1 MDVQAEAWDFLRARE
16 LVEDGDA
23 ATASGAGVLLT
34 DEAREV
40 KLENGL
46 LFAKILRYYDVSGP
60 HPLSGSD
67 CRQLRALN

>member
-16 LVEDGDA
+16 LVEDADA
-23 ATASGAGVLLT
+23 ATASAAGVLLT

-46 LFAKILRYYDVSGP
+46 LFAKILRYYDVSSP
-60 HPLSGSD
+60 SQVLARLASAACD
-67 CRQLRALN
+67 

>member
-1 MDVQAEAWDFLRARE
+1 MDDA
-16 LVEDGDA
+16 DA

-60 HPLSGSD
+60 
-67 CRQLRALN
+67 RRALPIIRWRRLLRVACAAPRISSTGEPYD